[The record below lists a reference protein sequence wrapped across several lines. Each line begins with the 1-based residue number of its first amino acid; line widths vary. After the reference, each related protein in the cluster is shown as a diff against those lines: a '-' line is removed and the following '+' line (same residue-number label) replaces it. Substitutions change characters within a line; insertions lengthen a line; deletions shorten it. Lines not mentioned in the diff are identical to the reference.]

1 MMDAGRHPNITLLT
15 YSEVEAV
22 SGYVGNFTV
31 RIRKRARSVD
41 EEKCTGCGAC
51 QEKCPTQVVDTA
63 YEAGLGYRKA
73 IYRPFSQAVPPV
85 PVIDRA
91 NCLWFTRGRCRL
103 CEKVC
108 PTGAIDYNQQDTILE
123 IQVGNVILATGYDPF
138 DARRIPQ
145 FGYGRFPNVFTAME
159 IERML
164 SGAGPTGGRVVLRDG
179 ETTPRRV
186 AIIHCVGSR
195 DRNYHEY
202 CSRVCCMYSLK
213 LAHLIRH
220 KTGAEVYNFY
230 IDIRA
235 PGKMYEEF
243 YHRMLDEGVRFV
255 RGKVAQVTDAVQSSE
270 EEGRL
275 VVQYED
281 TLIGRQRRMA
291 VDMVV
296 LSVGLEPRHDSREVA
311 RIFGISTDADGWFRE
326 KHPKLDPVAT
336 MTEGLFIAGCCQG
349 PRDIPDS
356 VAQASA
362 AAAKVLSLIGQGE
375 VEIQPSVAV
384 VDELMCTG
392 CTQCIQTCPYTAI
405 EYLPDKRVAHVIEAL
420 CKGCGTCTG
429 TCPSKAISLRHFT
442 DRQLVS
448 EMMGAIFA
456 MRAEETVGV

>member
-1 MMDAGRHPNITLLT
+1 
-15 YSEVEAV
+15 
-22 SGYVGNFTV
+22 
-31 RIRKRARSVD
+31 
-41 EEKCTGCGAC
+41 
-51 QEKCPTQVVDTA
+51 
-63 YEAGLGYRKA
+63 
-73 IYRPFSQAVPPV
+73 
-85 PVIDRA
+85 
-91 NCLWFTRGRCRL
+91 
-103 CEKVC
+103 
-108 PTGAIDYNQQDTILE
+108 
-123 IQVGNVILATGYDPF
+123 
-138 DARRIPQ
+138 
-145 FGYGRFPNVFTAME
+145 
-159 IERML
+159 ML

-179 ETTPRRV
+179 ETVPRRV

-195 DRNYHEY
+195 DRNYREY
-202 CSRVCCMYSLK
+202 CSRVCCMYSMK

-243 YHRMLDEGVRFV
+243 YHRMLDEGIRFV
-255 RGKVAQVTDAVQSSE
+255 RGKVAQVTDAVRHLE

-281 TLIGRQRRMA
+281 TLIGQQRRMA

-336 MTEGLFIAGCCQG
+336 MTDGVLIAGCCQG

-362 AAAKVLSLIGQGE
+362 AAARVMSLIGQGE

-392 CTQCIQTCPYTAI
+392 CGQCIQTCPYVAI

-429 TCPSKAISLRHFT
+429 TCPSKAITLRHFT

-456 MRAEETVGV
+456 MRAAETVGA